1 MPVFT
6 MRGAYSDVADDA
18 TAFGGSRAAKWLVN
32 IDATSP
38 GDMDLLAADRA
49 WVRGFWEALLPEAG
63 GSGGYV
69 NFMVEADNDRLRATY
84 GADKYDKL
92 AQIKAQYDPDNVF
105 HLNANIAPAPPR

>member
-1 MPVFT
+1 MPPPL
-6 MRGAYSDVADDA
+6 A
-18 TAFGGSRAAKWLVN
+18 TWICSPPTAHGSGV
-32 IDATSP
+32 
-38 GDMDLLAADRA
+38 
-49 WVRGFWEALLPEAG
+49 LPHAG
-63 GSGGYV
+63 GAGGYV